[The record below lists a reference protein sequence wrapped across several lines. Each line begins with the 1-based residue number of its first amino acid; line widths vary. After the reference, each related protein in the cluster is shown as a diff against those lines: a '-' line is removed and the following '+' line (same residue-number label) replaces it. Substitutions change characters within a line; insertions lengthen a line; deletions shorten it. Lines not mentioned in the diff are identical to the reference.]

1 MSSRGWKAKQGAL
14 KSKGSAEWGVGSG
27 QHPPAPPPPMLSG
40 TTSFRKRGAWG
51 FLRKAED
58 EEKPVYPGTWQVVKN
73 SWDTRIHLEK
83 AAVGVVVNVGLLEPV
98 SG

>member
-27 QHPPAPPPPMLSG
+27 QHPPARPPPMLSG

-58 EEKPVYPGTWQVVKN
+58 EEKPVYPGTWRVVKN
-73 SWDTRIHLEK
+73 RTGIQGHIWKSWQ
-83 AAVGVVVNVGLLEPV
+83 
-98 SG
+98 